1 VTILPLSCAYI
12 LEILR
17 APISCNPRGLSRS
30 VQGLLYLFVRNKHVM
45 DFKHM
50 RKKIGLMSSVEVFF
64 VHKWAIIDN
73 QLRKKS
79 KEDLI
84 IHPEL

>member
-1 VTILPLSCAYI
+1 
-12 LEILR
+12 
-17 APISCNPRGLSRS
+17 
-30 VQGLLYLFVRNKHVM
+30 M